1 MNLLDIQWYA
11 SHLFLKKLFWIDPKP
26 RRVRSSVWST
36 RFVNFEGVEME
47 NTEKNIYSDVVPR
60 FPEHLQ
66 ETMSKLPLET
76 QQRLYLD
83 IFKPL
88 DFYELLFEYF
98 KKNDG
103 AQNSCDSEDKRWM
116 LNCVNLCNEKF
127 AGGRES
133 VS

>member
-1 MNLLDIQWYA
+1 
-11 SHLFLKKLFWIDPKP
+11 
-26 RRVRSSVWST
+26 
-36 RFVNFEGVEME
+36 ME
-47 NTEKNIYSDVVPR
+47 NTEKNIYADVAHR

-98 KKNDG
+98 KEKPRKTPATVKKNVE
-103 AQNSCDSEDKRWM
+103 CCYKKEH
-116 LNCVNLCNEKF
+116 
-127 AGGRES
+127 
-133 VS
+133 

>member
-1 MNLLDIQWYA
+1 
-11 SHLFLKKLFWIDPKP
+11 
-26 RRVRSSVWST
+26 
-36 RFVNFEGVEME
+36 ME
-47 NTEKNIYSDVVPR
+47 NTEKNIYADVVPR

-76 QQRLYLD
+76 QQRLYVD

-98 KKNDG
+98 KEKDG
-103 AQNSCDSEDKRWM
+103 AQNSSDSENKRWM
-116 LNCVNLCNEKF
+116 LNCWKSCAILQKGTLNLCNEKF
-127 AGGRES
+127 DGGRES

>member
-1 MNLLDIQWYA
+1 
-11 SHLFLKKLFWIDPKP
+11 
-26 RRVRSSVWST
+26 
-36 RFVNFEGVEME
+36 ME
-47 NTEKNIYSDVVPR
+47 NTEKNIYADVVPR

-98 KKNDG
+98 KEKDR
-103 AQNSCDSEDKRWM
+103 AQNSSDNEDKRWM
-116 LNCVNLCNEKF
+116 LLQKGTLNLCNEKF
-127 AGGRES
+127 ARERES
-133 VS
+133 VNEHGSLFLWLISLYTNS

>member
-1 MNLLDIQWYA
+1 
-11 SHLFLKKLFWIDPKP
+11 
-26 RRVRSSVWST
+26 
-36 RFVNFEGVEME
+36 ME
-47 NTEKNIYSDVVPR
+47 NTEKNIYADVVPR

-88 DFYELLFEYF
+88 DFYELVFEYF
-98 KKNDG
+98 NEKDC
-103 AQNSCDSEDKRWM
+103 ARNSSDSEDKRWM
-116 LNCVNLCNEKF
+116 LNCWQSCAILQKGTLNLFNEKF